1 MLQPRI
7 YIYLRYPLQGK
18 NLCLMVASTDND
30 RQFKLCISLGALD
43 SYLITFADV

>member
-18 NLCLMVASTDND
+18 LTILDIPDV
-30 RQFKLCISLGALD
+30 SLHIYQLW
-43 SYLITFADV
+43 TFYEVNA